1 MLKSSNRAL
10 NKRQFFAL
18 FLNAFFSPL
27 VSYCTNMLFNK
38 QARKHAKKE
47 GKTKKVV
54 EILGWFSTENN
65 KGVGVYGS
73 KKGRSYWYCCEVIR

>member
-1 MLKSSNRAL
+1 
-10 NKRQFFAL
+10 
-18 FLNAFFSPL
+18 
-27 VSYCTNMLFNK
+27 MLFNK